1 MNYSV
6 FGHLN
11 GTELSGLAFKE
22 HAYRKKIIA
31 HFSAHTD
38 STIPELAELLNI
50 SIPKTND
57 IIISLVEEGLVRE
70 SGHKTEGVG
79 RKATAYS
86 LNQSSCYFLG
96 VEIKKYKINIGLMG
110 FDKTIIDSVLDIPFP
125 FLDPHESLNAIIE
138 QINGFL
144 HQLSIPKAKIIG
156 LGLSIAGRINVK
168 KGEILTIYHFEDA
181 PVKSILEEAIELP
194 VYIDNDSRTV
204 AYGEYYFGS
213 KTRAD
218 NTIVVNLDY
227 GLGTGIFT
235 DGKPM
240 YGASGYAG
248 ELGHIPLFNNEKIC
262 GCGKKGCM
270 QTEAS
275 GFALIE
281 FITKKMGEG
290 SNSRLKQVLTK
301 KGYLELED
309 IIEAVQLGDNLAIE
323 AVTEIGYNLGKGLA
337 VAINLFNPNLI
348 ILGGVLSALNDSLL
362 LPVVQSSIFQHSLS
376 IVNTD
381 TKIVVSKVNGKAG
394 LSGCCLLVRDKTLG
408 LVH

>member
-22 HAYRKKIIA
+22 HVYRKKIIA
-31 HFSAHTD
+31 HLSAHPD
-38 STIPELAELLNI
+38 STIPELADLLNI

-57 IIISLVEEGLVRE
+57 IIISLTEEGLVRE

-79 RKATAYS
+79 RKATVYS

-110 FDKTIIDSVLDIPFP
+110 FDKTIIDSVVDIPFP

-138 QINGFL
+138 EINAFL
-144 HQLSIPKAKIIG
+144 IRSSVPKVKIVG
-156 LGLSIAGRINVK
+156 VGLSIAGRINVK

-194 VYIDNDSRTV
+194 VYIDNDSRTI

-213 KTRAD
+213 KKAE

-281 FITKKMGEG
+281 FITQKMNEG
-290 SNSRLKQVLTK
+290 SNSRLKQVLNK

-323 AVTEIGYNLGKGLA
+323 AVTKIGYNLGKGLA

-348 ILGGVLSALNDSLL
+348 ILGGVLSALNESLL
-362 LPVVQSSIFQHSLS
+362 LPVIQSSIFQHSLS

-381 TKIVVSKVNGKAG
+381 TKIAVSKINGKAG

-408 LVH
+408 LVQ